1 MTVTTIPPDIIIL
14 RYEYYSI

>member
-14 RYEYYSI
+14 QYEYYSI